1 LTRINPSLM
10 EIMTGIRQ
18 REFFFHFQPI
28 LELQSGD
35 QIGSEM
41 LIRWLRHGE
50 VLLPSRFFPAI
61 EEYALLKTLD
71 QYVIEQVQEL
81 NWDQIVH
88 PDFAF
93 RLFINVSTESIS
105 DPAFLTPMRLVA
117 ERIIGL
123 GMIPVVELSERTRF
137 DPNVITD
144 GIQELRQHGIEVAL
158 DDFGVGY
165 SSLARLVNLPL
176 DILKID
182 RHLTS
187 TIGNTGRGE
196 AILESVLNLAGN
208 IGLKIVVEGVETQQQ
223 SDWLKKRSACWVQ
236 GYLFGYPVPLDISV
250 PSDLSA
256 GESAVEVDR

>member
-1 LTRINPSLM
+1 LARVNPSLL

-35 QIGSEM
+35 QVGSEM
-41 LIRWLRHGE
+41 LIRWSHRGE
-50 VLLPSRFFPAI
+50 VLLPARFFPAI

-81 NWDQIVH
+81 NWDQIIH

-105 DPAFLTPMRLVA
+105 DPAFLTPMRVVA
-117 ERIIGL
+117 ERILGL

-137 DPNVITD
+137 DPNVIMD
-144 GIQELRQHGIEVAL
+144 GIQELRGLGVEVAL

-176 DILKID
+176 DIIKID

-196 AILESVLNLAGN
+196 TILESVLNLASN

-223 SDWLKKRSACWVQ
+223 SDWLKKRSECWVQ
-236 GYLFGYPVPLDISV
+236 GYLFGYPVPMDFSV
-250 PSDLSA
+250 PSDLPGDEGSLGA
-256 GESAVEVDR
+256 NQ